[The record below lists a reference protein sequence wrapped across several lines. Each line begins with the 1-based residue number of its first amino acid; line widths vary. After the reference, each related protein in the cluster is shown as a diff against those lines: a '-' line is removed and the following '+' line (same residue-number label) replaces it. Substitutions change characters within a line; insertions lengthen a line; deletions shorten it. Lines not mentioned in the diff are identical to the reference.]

1 MSVVQVEITC
11 AGATPLLMN
20 RLTPETLEQIRTK
33 AKKSKNASKPAT
45 PRLEAEPKVYLTKA
59 GDPYVPT
66 ENLLACL
73 IAAGQ
78 SVRLDGKKQV
88 STAKSTMLP
97 AFLTLE
103 DLFLPLLDAPGGKP
117 PAWEVDVRPGRNPN
131 GGEAVCLCR
140 PRFDK
145 WAFTVHALVD
155 LDEIAMQTVRD
166 LFDIAGKRIGLGDF
180 RPQRKG
186 IFGRFVVTHWNEI
199 RMAEA
204 AE

>member
-1 MSVVQVEITC
+1 
-11 AGATPLLMN
+11 MN
-20 RLTPETLEQIRTK
+20 RLTPETLENIRTK
-33 AKKSKNASKPAT
+33 AKKSKNASRPAT
-45 PRLEAEPKVYLTKA
+45 PRLEAEPKVYRTKD

-103 DLFLPLLDAPGGKP
+103 DLYLPLLDAPSGKP

-145 WAFTVHALVD
+145 WCFTVHGTVD
-155 LDEIAMQTVRD
+155 LDEIAMATVRE

-186 IFGRFVVTHWNEI
+186 IFGRFIVTRWEESAA
-199 RMAEA
+199 AEA